1 MHKLYL
7 FTPTPHT
14 IKCSG
19 MRSSPPHKPVTS
31 IFVQQALP
39 PFCFP
44 GHTHLVPCSRVL
56 PCPLCM
62 KVPLTMDGGKA
73 KQAQTASKANSY
85 WASQNFREL
94 ESQGSLEIIQSSAS
108 KILFFF
114 LIVTIL
120 SSKKN
125 SSRDS
130 GILADIGNIAS
141 VKMGWVS
148 RAPFLIVPSPCDP
161 KILPQSHWAPGNT
174 LHLYM
179 EEVGSMAKRVNH
191 PGPREWFVLGQKLK
205 PRSTGSKATTLSPE
219 LPKYSH
225 LNISI
230 YIKH

>member
-1 MHKLYL
+1 MRHRFIDKFYQLMHKLYL

-39 PFCFP
+39 PFFFP

-56 PCPLCM
+56 PCPLCV

-114 LIVTIL
+114 F
-120 SSKKN
+120 N
-125 SSRDS
+125 CH
-130 GILADIGNIAS
+130 N
-141 VKMGWVS
+141 
-148 RAPFLIVPSPCDP
+148 PFL
-161 KILPQSHWAPGNT
+161 K
-174 LHLYM
+174 
-179 EEVGSMAKRVNH
+179 E
-191 PGPREWFVLGQKLK
+191 KLIQGLWHS
-205 PRSTGSKATTLSPE
+205 RR
-219 LPKYSH
+219 YRQH
-225 LNISI
+225 CIS
-230 YIKH
+230 